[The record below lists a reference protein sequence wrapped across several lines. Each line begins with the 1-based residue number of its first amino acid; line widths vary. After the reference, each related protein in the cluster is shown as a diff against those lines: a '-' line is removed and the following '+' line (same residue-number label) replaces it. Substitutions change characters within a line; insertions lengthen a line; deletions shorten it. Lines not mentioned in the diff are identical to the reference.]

1 MVLVILLIVAS
12 TALLSWRWVVGI
24 DYMMKNHPDYKGE
37 DLFDEDLSDDSDVT
51 KTAGRDGWD
60 DNMVHTEGDF

>member
-1 MVLVILLIVAS
+1 VVILLIVAS